1 MSAVCAEEG
10 SEEKINKEGTSTSN
24 SLLGSVF
31 ASEHGKYERKRLS
44 LYIIPARLHLP
55 SVYIRGVKISKNEGT
70 VMGQKGQGCTM
81 REKKNVPL
89 IPHLTFVL

>member
-1 MSAVCAEEG
+1 M
-10 SEEKINKEGTSTSN
+10 
-24 SLLGSVF
+24 F

-44 LYIIPARLHLP
+44 LYITPARLHLP

-81 REKKNVPL
+81 REKKKKRTSNSSLDFCSVMDPGCKVVRKNVRSKY
-89 IPHLTFVL
+89 ITVTIH

>member
-1 MSAVCAEEG
+1 M
-10 SEEKINKEGTSTSN
+10 
-24 SLLGSVF
+24 F
-31 ASEHGKYERKRLS
+31 ASERGKYERKRSS

-81 REKKNVPL
+81 REKKKVPL

>member
-1 MSAVCAEEG
+1 M
-10 SEEKINKEGTSTSN
+10 
-24 SLLGSVF
+24 F

-55 SVYIRGVKISKNEGT
+55 SVYIRGVKISKSEGT